1 MKGCFFFAVVAK
13 VTSRDLKMATR
24 YFSSLTIVVVT
35 LSGGV
40 VWADGLSYNGVTGTL
55 TLPNAYTAE
64 QGVVTYQYNNY
75 GENFYK
81 NQYSDTFNHV
91 ITIGVTPN
99 LEVGGRLTNYN
110 DGGGLGKR
118 DLSGNIKF
126 RLPELGYGLPD
137 FALGANDVAGEAV
150 NFRSQ
155 YLVASK
161 KLGKGIYSLGYA
173 VGDEPAL
180 DGVFGSA
187 QYDFT
192 SDLSLMAE
200 YASSE
205 YNLGA
210 RYDFSRLTKLPV
222 SLTASVP
229 FNTDNDDV
237 VLGVSISKPLT
248 SDARNNLV
256 AKNTQLAFESGKEDL
271 NTLAQTLAA
280 YGFESISI
288 GHTKSNEVI
297 IAYENKVYNHS
308 YLDGLALVSGA
319 ALRHVDH
326 SKVVNLVILE
336 NKIPKLAVR
345 FPLAS
350 LRDYFT
356 KNDSL
361 SKSHFLSGLRAWYPT
376 SGFLSPKNVT
386 WMQGVARGSKT
397 WFDVTLQPKLR
408 TAIGTE
414 WSEADYSL
422 ALGADLDVSLWKG
435 GSAHLSAVAP
445 VSNSE
450 YFDDGEVFSNNR
462 YRSGVQEALIQQ
474 TVKPSRKTVVT
485 GSAGLMEVQDDMYY
499 TVQSEAGWVSDS
511 GRSGIY
517 AKAATFEPKD
527 DEQGQESANLA
538 LASLKHSLPH
548 YGVSAELEYGRYFE
562 GDNGLKLNLARQ
574 IGSAEVLAY
583 VKYVDKDDI
592 EGGLTLA
599 FPLTPRKDFKRGPLV
614 VRGSERWSYSQG
626 TTIKDPVVAG
636 ANSVRFN
643 NLYNPSPSKTVKDGY
658 FEAGLLSPAYLKAN
672 AHRLREA
679 YVNLRN

>member
-1 MKGCFFFAVVAK
+1 MVIKH
-13 VTSRDLKMATR
+13 
-24 YFSSLTIVVVT
+24 FSLVT
-35 LSGGV
+35 LLAVSVSGDV
-40 VWADGLSYNGVTGTL
+40 LWADDITYTGMTGTM

-64 QGVVTYQYNNY
+64 QGVFSYQYNNY
-75 GENFYK
+75 GEDLYK
-81 NQYSDTFNHV
+81 KRFNDTFNHV
-91 ITIGVTPN
+91 VTIGVTPFM
-99 LEVGGRLTNYN
+99 EVGGRLTDYGN
-110 DGGGLGKR
+110 DGQLGAR

-126 RLPELGYGLPD
+126 RFPELGYSLPD
-137 FALGANDVAGEAV
+137 IALGATDVAGEAR
-150 NFRSQ
+150 NFRST

-173 VGDEPAL
+173 DGDESAL
-180 DGVFGSA
+180 DGAFGSA

-192 SDLSLMAE
+192 NDFSLMAE

-210 RYDFSRLTKLPV
+210 RYNFKRFTKLPV
-222 SLTASVP
+222 SVTASMP
-229 FNTDNDDV
+229 FNSDNDDV
-237 VLGVSISKPLT
+237 AIGVSISKPLT
-248 SDARNNLV
+248 SDVRNNAISQEVKLS
-256 AKNTQLAFESGKEDL
+256 FENKGEDL
-271 NTLAQTLAA
+271 NALAQALAE
-280 YGFESISI
+280 YGLENISI
-288 GHTKSNEVI
+288 GHTKANEIV
-297 IAYENKVYNHS
+297 IAYDNKVYNHS

-319 ALRHVDH
+319 ALGYVDH
-326 SKVVNLVILE
+326 SKIVNLVVLD
-336 NKIPKLAVR
+336 NKVPKLAVR

-356 KNDSL
+356 QNDRAA
-361 SKSHFLSGLRAWYPT
+361 KSHFLATLQAWYPN
-376 SGFLSPKNVT
+376 SGFLSSRNVT
-386 WMQGVARGSKT
+386 WLAGVARGSKT

-408 TAIGTE
+408 TAVGTE
-414 WSEADYSL
+414 WSVSDYSL
-422 ALGADLDVSLWKG
+422 ALSADLDVALWKG
-435 GSAHLSAVAP
+435 GSAHVSAVTP
-445 VSNSE
+445 VSNSDN
-450 YFDDGEVFSNNR
+450 FDGGKVFSNNR
-462 YRSGVQEALIQQ
+462 YRSGLSEALLQQ
-474 TVKPSRKTVVT
+474 MVKPSRKTVVA
-485 GSAGLMEVQDDMYY
+485 GSAGVMEVQDDMYY
-499 TVQSEAGWVSDS
+499 TVQSEAGWTS
-511 GRSGIY
+511 GSGKTGLY
-517 AKAATFEPKD
+517 AKAAAFELKD
-527 DEQGQESANLA
+527 GGDDSIHVA
-538 LASLKHSLPH
+538 LASFKQSFPE

-614 VRGSERWSYSQG
+614 VRGNERWSYSQG

-643 NLYNPSPSKTVKDGY
+643 KLQNPSPSKTVKDGY

>member
-1 MKGCFFFAVVAK
+1 MVIKNCSSLTLAVVA
-13 VTSRDLKMATR
+13 
-24 YFSSLTIVVVT
+24 

-64 QGVVTYQYNNY
+64 QGVFSYQYNNY
-75 GENFYK
+75 GEEFYK
-81 NQYSDTFNHV
+81 NQFSDTFNHV
-91 ITIGVTPN
+91 ITIGVTPY
-99 LEVGGRLTNYN
+99 LEVGGRLTNYSN
-110 DGGGLGKR
+110 DDSVSANGRTTGKR
-118 DLSGNIKF
+118 DLSGNIKV

-137 FALGANDVAGEAV
+137 FAIGANDVAGEAV

-155 YLVASK
+155 YLVGSK

-173 VGDEPAL
+173 FGDEPAM

-192 SDLSLMAE
+192 NDFSLMAE

-222 SLTASVP
+222 SLTASMP
-229 FNTDNDDV
+229 LNSDNDDV

-248 SDARNNLV
+248 AEARNNVV
-256 AKNTQLAFESGKEDL
+256 AQNTQLSFEGREEDL
-271 NTLAQTLAA
+271 NTLARTLVA
-280 YGFESISI
+280 YGFEGISI
-288 GHTKSNEVI
+288 GHTKSNEVV

-319 ALRHVDH
+319 ALEYVDH
-326 SKVVNLVILE
+326 NKVVNLVILD

-361 SKSHFLSGLRAWYPT
+361 SKSHFLTGLRAWYPN
-376 SGFLSPKNVT
+376 SGFLSSRNVT
-386 WMQGVARGSKT
+386 WLQGVARGNKT

-422 ALGADLDVSLWKG
+422 ALGADLDIALWKG

-445 VSNSE
+445 VSNSDH
-450 YFDDGEVFSNNR
+450 FDDGKVFSNNR

-499 TVQSEAGWVSDS
+499 TVQSEAGWVSAS

-517 AKAATFEPKD
+517 AKAATFESKD
-527 DEQGQESANLA
+527 DDDQESINLA
-538 LASLKHSLPH
+538 LASLKHSFPQ

-614 VRGSERWSYSQG
+614 VRGNERWSYSQG

-643 NLYNPSPSKTVKDGY
+643 KLQDPSPSKTVKDGY